1 MGVKLVE
8 GLLGGCGIRRVGGED
23 EKCGLPTHL
32 DLEEV
37 LRRPV
42 DLLEGL
48 LA

>member
-1 MGVKLVE
+1 MVVGVRAWARDRQEYAWLR
-8 GLLGGCGIRRVGGED
+8 GFMAA
-23 EKCGLPTHL
+23 HF